1 MNKKQLTYF
10 IKTAELRS
18 IAAAARAL
26 NVAQPSISQ
35 QIASLEHLL
44 GTKLFDRDFRGVCL
58 TENGERFRMHA
69 ESIVRQME
77 QAKLDIQQFKAE
89 PAGRLAIGMT
99 QPIGN
104 ILAVP
109 LLTAIEKRYPKV
121 ELDLSTGLSYRLVE
135 LLKAGDVDMILTSPD
150 SSDLAGIQQEK
161 IFCEKIFI
169 AIGKATQSDALRGLL
184 GRPTITFKELAK
196 YEIFVTNRR
205 DSLGFMLH
213 KYEQKEGITLKHRPP
228 YGQLMTTLQY
238 VADGYGLLLAPS
250 SAYFHIKQMELVD
263 EIEIVEPKL
272 RRDVVLAS
280 HADRP
285 KTNLM
290 AVVRAQLLAVVDE
303 VHQQGLW
310 QGTPYK

>member
-1 MNKKQLTYF
+1 MNKKQLIYF
-10 IKTAELRS
+10 LKTAELRS

-35 QIASLEHLL
+35 QIANLEHQL
-44 GTKLFDRDFRGVCL
+44 GSQLFIRDFRGVCL
-58 TENGERFRMHA
+58 TENGERFRRHA

-77 QAKLDIQQFKAE
+77 QAKLDIQQSEAE

-109 LLTAIEKRYPKV
+109 LLTAIEKLYPNV
-121 ELDLSTGLSYRLVE
+121 ELDLSAGLSYRLVE

-150 SSDLAGIQQEK
+150 SSDMTGIQQEK

-169 AIGKATQSDALRGLL
+169 AIGRATQNNTFRDLL
-184 GRPTITFKELAK
+184 NRPFITFQELA
-196 YEIFVTNRR
+196 EHEVFVTDQR
-205 DSLGFMLH
+205 DSLGYMLRQ
-213 KYEQKEGITLKHRPP
+213 YEQKTGITLKHRPP

-238 VADGYGLLLAPS
+238 VADGHGLLLAPS
-250 SAYFHIKQMELVD
+250 SAYFHIKKIGLVD
-263 EIEIVEPKL
+263 DIEIIEPKL
-272 RRDVVLAS
+272 QRDVMLAT

-290 AVVRAQLLAVVDE
+290 AAVRAQLLMVVNK

-310 QGTPYK
+310 QGVLKN